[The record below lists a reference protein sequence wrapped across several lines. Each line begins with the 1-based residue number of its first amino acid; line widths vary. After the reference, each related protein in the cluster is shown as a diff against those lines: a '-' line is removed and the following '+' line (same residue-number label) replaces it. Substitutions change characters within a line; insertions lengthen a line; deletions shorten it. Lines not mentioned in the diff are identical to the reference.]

1 MPLEYEYTFRNYN
14 KKNLIETIKKN
25 GGYKVGH
32 YIFKVM
38 VFYHPSHENKDG
50 TYIRVRDEGHRI
62 TMTYKYFNKEKFA
75 DEHEINIDNFD
86 VAVNILL
93 GIGCKTKYYYEKLRE
108 IWNIKNSEIVF
119 DINPGMSERME
130 VESPTLKELDSLTN
144 KLNILEFK
152 VNGRE
157 TSISDK
163 LYGFKIPK
171 NLSTLTFL
179 NVKKHLLPLVT
190 KNKSDFIKLI
200 NKQKKLYLKILNSNK

>member
-1 MPLEYEYTFRNYN
+1 MPLEYEYVFRNYN
-14 KKNLIETIKKN
+14 KKEVIKNIKKN
-25 GGYKVGH
+25 DGYKVGH

-38 VFYHPSHENKDG
+38 IFIHPLNKEG
-50 TYIRVRDEGHRI
+50 TYIRVRDEGHKI
-62 TMTYKYFNKEKFA
+62 TLTYKYQDSKTEFSNE
-75 DEHEINIDNFD
+75 DEITIDNFD
-86 VAVNILL
+86 TAVNILH

-108 IWNIKNSEIVF
+108 IWNINNSEIVF
-119 DINPGMSERME
+119 DINPGMPERME

-152 VNGRE
+152 ANNRE
-157 TSISDK
+157 TSISEK

-171 NLSTLTFL
+171 NLTTLTFL

-190 KNKSDFIKLI
+190 KNKSDFTNLI